1 MVYGLYLA
9 LDQKKWFR
17 DDFSSDDKLT
27 GTIYTNINLSTAKNL
42 TGYTPV
48 IRLYKG
54 NRWGDHF
61 GKTADIVV
69 AANGT
74 FSYAVGQGEMPP
86 PAIYNVKLELQK
98 SGTQESTLNRVELFV
113 VDGAST

>member
-1 MVYGLYLA
+1 MAYGLFLT
-9 LDQKKWFR
+9 LDQPRWYR
-17 DDFSSDDKLT
+17 DDFSSTNKMT
-27 GTIYTNINLSTAKNL
+27 GTIYTDIQKITAKNL
-42 TGYTPV
+42 TGFTLI

-69 AANGT
+69 AADGT
-74 FSYAVGQGEMPP
+74 WSYAVGQNEMPP
-86 PAIYNVKLELQK
+86 PGIYNVKLELQK
-98 SGTQESTLNRVELFV
+98 SGKQESTVNRVELFV

>member
-1 MVYGLYLA
+1 MVYGLYLKM
-9 LDQKKWFR
+9 DQPKWFR

-27 GTIYTNINLSTAKNL
+27 GTIYTNLNLTTAKNL
-42 TGYTPV
+42 TGYTLT

-61 GKTADIVV
+61 GKTATIVT
-69 AANGT
+69 AADGT
-74 FSYAVGQGEMPP
+74 WSYAVGQGEMPP

-98 SGTQESTLNRVELFV
+98 SGTQESTINRVELFV